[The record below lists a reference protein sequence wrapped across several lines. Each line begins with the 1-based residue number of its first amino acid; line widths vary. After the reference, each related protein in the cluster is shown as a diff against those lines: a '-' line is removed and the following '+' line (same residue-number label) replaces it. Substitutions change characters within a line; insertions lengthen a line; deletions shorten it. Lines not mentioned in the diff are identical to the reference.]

1 MNVCT
6 NIEILRLIAF
16 FLKIIDLVKIAIPIG
31 LIVMAIMDIAKNVIS
46 SEEKEQKK
54 NINLLLKRFV
64 FAGLVFFVPTIVEFV
79 MVTTG
84 NIGDG
89 ENFTDCIENARN
101 IKYYNQLNKENNN
114 NNINNSNNNN
124 NNINS
129 SNSATIN
136 ISGQKY
142 NLTDSQLRSIAMVC
156 QKEQGSAVGAAAEA
170 SLMANRFE
178 LYGSKYGVGANGL
191 YNYVRNSGWF
201 SNSKKAMDDTSKLK
215 DSILSAVKDVLVNG
229 KRTLPLYVDEHDCI
243 DCGSHGFDIVKIILG
258 DQTITDEDGL
268 LDKSN
273 YVSNETVLHNR
284 YGAVYTFYSFPTK
297 NSDPFGY
304 TNKALK
310 KYNEMNK

>member
-31 LIVMAIMDIAKNVIS
+31 LIVMAIMDIAKSVIS

-54 NINLLLKRFV
+54 NISLLLKRFV
-64 FAGLVFFVPTIVEFV
+64 FAGLIFFVPTIVEFV
-79 MVTTG
+79 MVTIG
-84 NIGDG
+84 NMD
-89 ENFTDCIENARN
+89 ENVNFTDCIENARN
-101 IKYYNQLNKENNN
+101 IKYYNQLDKENN
-114 NNINNSNNNN
+114 NNINNDSNNNVL
-124 NNINS
+124 
-129 SNSATIN
+129 
-136 ISGQKY
+136 GQKY

-156 QKEQGSAVGAAAEA
+156 QKEQGSVAGAAAEA

-178 LYGSKYGVGANGL
+178 LYGSKYGTGANGL

-215 DSILSAVKDVLVNG
+215 DSILTAVKDVLVNG
-229 KRTLPLYVDEHDCI
+229 NRTLPLYVDEHDCI

-284 YGAVYTFYSFPTK
+284 YGAVYTFYSFPTE

-304 TNKALK
+304 TKKALN
-310 KYNEMNK
+310 KYNQMNK